1 MVNRCHGERA
11 SKTKVTPGTFY
22 QLFYYLS
29 KNCQREL
36 EEGIRAPDHIWSNSK
51 WRLIQTAKLRKRLKG
66 PHYKNSELPQ
76 EDELLTQPKHHIGEQ
91 LAGEF
96 GRVDTGKLL
105 LFGRLQQE
113 NAFKGSFSEVLVEK
127 SRFALVFNLIF
138 QFTRFEFRDL

>member
-1 MVNRCHGERA
+1 MA
-11 SKTKVTPGTFY
+11 ADSDSQK
-22 QLFYYLS
+22 
-29 KNCQREL
+29 
-36 EEGIRAPDHIWSNSK
+36 
-51 WRLIQTAKLRKRLKG
+51 RKRLEG
-66 PHYKNSELPQ
+66 AHHKNSELPQ

-105 LFGRLQQE
+105 LFGQLQQE
-113 NAFKGSFSEVLVEK
+113 SVFKGGFLEVLVEK